1 MKKTNK
7 GFTIVELIIVIA
19 VIGILAAILIPAFS
33 NIIEKANAKSA
44 YSDARG
50 ALSTYLANTST
61 DDEGVTVKEG
71 TIFVVEKAKK
81 LHVFKFESNQL
92 VVDGEPIDMGD
103 DFDVTDDT
111 TYPAGLTAKLGTN
124 DLVEREIDHDEDPDT
139 ALVANPVMNL
149 IPTSVHIFVPAP

>member
-103 DFDVTDDT
+103 FDVTNDT
-111 TYPAGLTAKLGTN
+111 TYPADLSTKLGTN
-124 DLVEREIDHDEDPDT
+124 VVVPR
-139 ALVANPVMNL
+139 ANPVMNL

>member
-103 DFDVTDDT
+103 FDVTDD
-111 TYPAGLTAKLGTN
+111 
-124 DLVEREIDHDEDPDT
+124 E
-139 ALVANPVMNL
+139 
-149 IPTSVHIFVPAP
+149 TSCRSHS

>member
-61 DDEGVTVKEG
+61 DDEGVTVPEG
-71 TIFVVEKAKK
+71 TIFIVLKAKK
-81 LHVFKFESNQL
+81 FHQFIY
-92 VVDGEPIDMGD
+92 VDGQLQVDGD
-103 DFDVTDDT
+103 PVDATYTGDVVNP
-111 TYPAGLTAKLGTN
+111 PAAPEKAETGGTRAY
-124 DLVEREIDHDEDPDT
+124 ERETDADDIK
-139 ALVANPVMNL
+139 L
-149 IPTSVHIFVPAP
+149 IPKTVYIFLPGAFTPNP

>member
-103 DFDVTDDT
+103 FDVTDEE
-111 TYPAGLTAKLGTN
+111 TYPADLSDKLGTN
-124 DLVEREIDHDEDPDT
+124 VVVPREIGNDDDP
-139 ALVANPVMNL
+139 VANPAMNL
-149 IPTSVHIFVPAP
+149 IPESVHIFVPAT